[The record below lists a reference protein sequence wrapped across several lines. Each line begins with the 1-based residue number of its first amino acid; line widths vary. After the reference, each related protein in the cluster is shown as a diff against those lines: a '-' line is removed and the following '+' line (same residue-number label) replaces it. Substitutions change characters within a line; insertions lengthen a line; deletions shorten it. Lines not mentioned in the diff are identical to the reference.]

1 MDITLL
7 EKFIRQECTAAE
19 AEQVKAWLAEHPDA
33 VEQYMAQAWQ
43 EDVTHPMPAAMEQ
56 SILAKIP
63 SRRKVKT
70 RRLAAWLSAA
80 AAILVIATGSWF
92 FLASE
97 KKSSSLVTLQAH
109 QNAEQFMLPDKSTI
123 WLKEN
128 ARLQYDSALFG
139 KASRSV
145 TLLEGEAFF
154 DVQQD
159 VEHPFL
165 VNSSGVETK
174 VLGTSFSVRM
184 QGKIIITVATGKVGI
199 RFQGSEL
206 GALTPGKQM
215 LIQETGAVERKDQPE
230 WLAGIWKESALQLSD
245 AQYEDL
251 GLALEQFYGIR
262 LETASSKVRAQRY
275 NIQLKRETPVE
286 EVIKVLSLLNG
297 ITYGKKDAI
306 TYIIK

>member
-7 EKFIRQECTAAE
+7 EKFIKQECTAAE

-33 VEQYMAQAWQ
+33 VEQYMAQTWQ

-56 SILAKIP
+56 SILAKMP
-63 SRRKVKT
+63 STRTAKT
-70 RRLAAWLSAA
+70 RRLTAWLSAA
-80 AAILVIATGSWF
+80 AAVLIIATGSWF
-92 FLASE
+92 FLRPASV
-97 KKSSSLVTLQAH
+97 SPSLITLQTSHHA
-109 QNAEQFMLPDKSTI
+109 QQFMLPDKSTI
-123 WLKEN
+123 WLKKFT
-128 ARLQYDSALFG
+128 RLQYDGALFG
-139 KASRSV
+139 KANRAV

-165 VNSSGVETK
+165 VNSKGVETK
-174 VLGTSFSVRM
+174 VLGTSFSVLM
-184 QGKIIITVATGKVGI
+184 EGDIIITVATGKVGI
-199 RFQGSEL
+199 RFQGNEL

-215 LIQETGAVERKDQPE
+215 LVHESGAVERKDQPE
-230 WLAGIWKESALQLSD
+230 WLAGIWKESSLQLSD
-245 AQYEDL
+245 APYDDL
-251 GLALEQFYGIR
+251 GLALEQFYGIH

-286 EVIKVLSLLNG
+286 EVIQVLSLLNG
-297 ITYGKKDAI
+297 ITYEKKDAI